1 MRFAYLNIYVKEN
14 RRKFKLE
21 MKVYSM
27 LFGFDSGMV
36 FDYFFYCRVVLRG
49 NNYGRLPSEYKKR
62 RP

>member
-1 MRFAYLNIYVKEN
+1 MFEYLNIYVKEN

-21 MKVYSM
+21 MKFYSM
-27 LFGFDSGMV
+27 LFGFYSDMN

-49 NNYGRLPSEYKKR
+49 DNYGHLPPEYKKR